1 MKNYSTFFFSLL
13 LLLDLSSGL
22 AQNLSKEQMLDLTPL
37 WQGERF
43 DDGRPKVTQSILERM
58 KQVSIEEAWVVLKNE
73 GYFNQFEGNWQP
85 LHDDVPFVGRAL
97 TVQYLPNRPDVSD
110 QIKKMG
116 LAKGEIGNTNS
127 WPIDKLAEYDV
138 YVADGF
144 GKIVDGTLIGDNLGN
159 AIYAKSKTGVVF
171 NASSRDMEGLSQID
185 GFNAFVKGWDP
196 SFLKEVMLLS
206 INYPIRIGAA
216 TVMPGD
222 VVLAKKTGVIFI
234 PAHLAEKVVTTSE
247 IVRLRDLFGI
257 TRLKEGIYTPGQI
270 DNKWSEA
277 IEKDFAK
284 WLEDHIDELPLNVQN
299 KLLRIITDQRFKRSE
314 DNQEVRINFRLICA
328 SSTSLKE
335 DVLKGF
341 KIGADDYLT
350 KPFDSD
356 VLLAKIKAVFNRKAL
371 VQTPKS
377 DVFEFKFGDFT

>member
-127 WPIDKLAEYDV
+127 WPIDKLVEYDV

-185 GFNAFVKGWDP
+185 GFNAFVKGCDP

-284 WLEDHIDELPLNVQN
+284 WLEDHMDELPVPKAQIQE
-299 KLLRIITDQRFKRSE
+299 LLKKR
-314 DNQEVRINFRLICA
+314 
-328 SSTSLKE
+328 TW
-335 DVLKGF
+335 
-341 KIGADDYLT
+341 
-350 KPFDSD
+350 
-356 VLLAKIKAVFNRKAL
+356 
-371 VQTPKS
+371 
-377 DVFEFKFGDFT
+377 

>member
-13 LLLDLSSGL
+13 LLLDLSTGL

-127 WPIDKLAEYDV
+127 WPIDKLVEYDV

-284 WLEDHIDELPLNVQN
+284 WLEDHMDELPVPKAQIQE
-299 KLLRIITDQRFKRSE
+299 LLKKR
-314 DNQEVRINFRLICA
+314 
-328 SSTSLKE
+328 TW
-335 DVLKGF
+335 
-341 KIGADDYLT
+341 
-350 KPFDSD
+350 
-356 VLLAKIKAVFNRKAL
+356 
-371 VQTPKS
+371 
-377 DVFEFKFGDFT
+377 

>member
-116 LAKGEIGNTNS
+116 VAKGEIGNTNS
-127 WPIDKLAEYDV
+127 WPIDKLVEYDV

-171 NASSRDMEGLSQID
+171 NASSRDMEGLSQIE

-284 WLEDHIDELPLNVQN
+284 WLEDHMDELPVPKAQIQE
-299 KLLRIITDQRFKRSE
+299 LLKKR
-314 DNQEVRINFRLICA
+314 
-328 SSTSLKE
+328 TW
-335 DVLKGF
+335 
-341 KIGADDYLT
+341 
-350 KPFDSD
+350 
-356 VLLAKIKAVFNRKAL
+356 
-371 VQTPKS
+371 
-377 DVFEFKFGDFT
+377 

>member
-13 LLLDLSSGL
+13 LLLDLYSGL
-22 AQNLSKEQMLDLTPL
+22 AQNLSKEQMLDLTHL

-58 KQVSIEEAWVVLKNE
+58 KLVSIEEAWVVLKNE

-85 LHDDVPFVGRAL
+85 LHDNVPFVGRAL

-127 WPIDKLAEYDV
+127 WPIDKLVEYDV

-284 WLEDHIDELPLNVQN
+284 WLEDHMDELPVPKAQIQE
-299 KLLRIITDQRFKRSE
+299 LLKKR
-314 DNQEVRINFRLICA
+314 
-328 SSTSLKE
+328 TW
-335 DVLKGF
+335 
-341 KIGADDYLT
+341 
-350 KPFDSD
+350 
-356 VLLAKIKAVFNRKAL
+356 
-371 VQTPKS
+371 
-377 DVFEFKFGDFT
+377 

>member
-1 MKNYSTFFFSLL
+1 MTMKNYSTFFFSLL

-116 LAKGEIGNTNS
+116 VANGEIGNTNS
-127 WPIDKLAEYDV
+127 WPIDKLVEYDV

-171 NASSRDMEGLSQID
+171 NASSRDMEGLSQIE

-284 WLEDHIDELPLNVQN
+284 WLEDHMDELPVPKAQIQE
-299 KLLRIITDQRFKRSE
+299 LLKKR
-314 DNQEVRINFRLICA
+314 
-328 SSTSLKE
+328 TW
-335 DVLKGF
+335 
-341 KIGADDYLT
+341 
-350 KPFDSD
+350 
-356 VLLAKIKAVFNRKAL
+356 
-371 VQTPKS
+371 
-377 DVFEFKFGDFT
+377 